1 MMLSK
6 LVGSMNA
13 DLREPQPVHQVEA
26 MYQFITYLPNLIAMG
41 AGSENDRDQT
51 GAAFSRLEGVV
62 SVFLVV
68 VVVVVAAGVVVVVG
82 TLLRRARLPVNTN
95 VLR

>member
-1 MMLSK
+1 MIGIKQAQL
-6 LVGSMNA
+6 
-13 DLREPQPVHQVEA
+13 
-26 MYQFITYLPNLIAMG
+26 
-41 AGSENDRDQT
+41 
-51 GAAFSRLEGVV
+51 FSRLEGVV

-68 VVVVVAAGVVVVVG
+68 VVVVVVVVVAAGVVVVVVG